1 MLDIAGDLDSLFGPI
16 LPLDRGRMITEVER
30 ARRRAGATAEG
41 LQLSKKQ
48 TNEAWDEVERFGR
61 LLFFLK
67 FAKRPPNA
75 TGGEIKLYDHVA
87 AALQAKQWLPIRSA
101 RARRPQLTLAG

>member
-1 MLDIAGDLDSLFGPI
+1 MLYIAGDLDNLFGPI
-16 LPLDRGRMITEVER
+16 LPLDRGRMIAEIEQ
-30 ARRRAGATAEG
+30 ARRRAGASAER

-48 TNEAWDEVERFGR
+48 TNEAWDEAERLGR

-67 FAKRPPNA
+67 FAKCPPNA

-87 AALQAKQWLPIRSA
+87 AALQAKQWQPIRSA
-101 RARRPQLTLAG
+101 RARRPQLTPAG